1 MTATIEVLGVTRD
14 FGAFRAVDQ
23 VSFSVSPGEV
33 VGLLGPNG
41 AGKTTCLRVLSGLLT
56 PTSGQTRINGF
67 SVQHQ
72 ALEARRHLG
81 FLTSSTGL
89 YERLTGREVMS
100 IFGQLQGLSGERLE
114 QQVAKMIDELELT
127 AFVDKRCGTLSSG
140 QRQRVS
146 IARAMVHDPLAC
158 VLDEPTATLDPLASR
173 DILELVQRAQ
183 QRQKAVIFSTHRM
196 EEAEYLCT
204 RLLFMRGGRVV
215 AEGSVNDLLSR
226 SGRTSLT
233 AAFLFFAQRP
243 ADVAIAG
250 AA

>member
-1 MTATIEVLGVTRD
+1 MTAIIEVSGVTRD
-14 FGAFRAVDQ
+14 FGAFRAVDR
-23 VSFSVSPGEV
+23 VSFTVSPGEV

-67 SVQHQ
+67 SVQQ
-72 ALEARRHLG
+72 QGLEARRHLG

-89 YERLTGREVMS
+89 YDRLTGREVMS
-100 IFGQLQGLSGERLE
+100 IFGQLQGLTAERLA
-114 QQVAKMIDELELT
+114 QQVATMIDELELK
-127 AFVDKRCGTLSSG
+127 AFVDKRCGTMSSG
-140 QRQRVS
+140 QRQRIS

-183 QRQKAVIFSTHRM
+183 ARKKAVIFSTHRM
-196 EEAEYLCT
+196 EEAEYLCS
-204 RLLFMRGGRVV
+204 RLLFMRGGQVV
-215 AEGSVNDLLSR
+215 AEGTVGDLLSR

-233 AAFLFFAQRP
+233 AAFLFFAEQP
-243 ADVAIAG
+243 SLKIAG